1 MAIPVCI
8 VVAFLSLMIIS
19 WWRSW
24 NRNSAAIRN
33 WPVVGMLPGVVH
45 NLWRIHEY
53 VAQSLK
59 ESGSYTLVLKGPWFG
74 NMDYLLTSDPVN
86 VHHILSRNFSNYGKG
101 PKFRMIMETLGDGL
115 VNAEGDSWKIQR
127 KIIHSVMKH
136 SKFESALEKI
146 IRGKVERSLVP
157 VVEHVA
163 KLGIEVDLQEVF
175 QRFTFDTTCRMLLG
189 FDPNCLSVEFPKV
202 AFGKA
207 YDDMNEIALYRHLV
221 PESIWKLQRWLQI
234 GQEKKLRRAWET
246 FDKFLYESISLKR
259 EKLSRRKSH
268 MEEEEEEEFDL
279 LTACML
285 DEEEDEEEKEVKEDH
300 QQMNAVKK
308 SEKFL
313 RDTTF
318 NLLAAGRDT
327 VSAGLTWFFWLIST
341 HPFAENRILEEVRAN
356 MQTEKD
362 GKGRLFNT
370 AQDLN
375 KLVYL
380 HAALCETL
388 RLYPPVPFN
397 HRATAEPDILP
408 SGHHVNQNTK
418 ILISFYSMGR
428 IEEIWGKDCLEF
440 KPERWISEQGRIVH
454 LPSYQFAAFGAGPR
468 TCIGKDIAL
477 IQMKMVATAM
487 LWNYRMQPV
496 DTHPILPR
504 NAIILHM
511 EHGLKVRVFN
521 RNG

>member
-1 MAIPVCI
+1 MAITVCI
-8 VVAFLSLMIIS
+8 VVAFLSFMIISS

-59 ESGSYTLVLKGPWFG
+59 ESGSYTLVFKGPWFG
-74 NMDYLLTSDPVN
+74 NTDYLLTSDPVN

-101 PKFRMIMETLGDGL
+101 PKLRMIMEPLGDGL
-115 VNAEGDSWKIQR
+115 LIAEGDSWKIQR
-127 KIIHSVMKH
+127 RIIHSVMKS
-136 SKFESALEKI
+136 SKFESALDKI
-146 IRGKVERSLVP
+146 IRGKVERGLVP

-175 QRFTFDTTCRMLLG
+175 QRFTFDTTCLMLLG
-189 FDPNCLSVEFPKV
+189 FDPNCLSVEFPEV

-207 YDDMNEIALYRHLV
+207 YGDMNEIALYRHVV

-234 GQEKKLRRAWET
+234 GQEKKFTRAWET
-246 FDKFLYESISLKR
+246 IGKFLYESISLRR

-268 MEEEEEEEFDL
+268 MEEEEEEFDL
-279 LTACML
+279 LTTCML
-285 DEEEDEEEKEVKEDH
+285 EDEEKEDH

-313 RDTTF
+313 RDTTY

-341 HPFAENRILEEVRAN
+341 HPFAENRILEEIRAN

-370 AQDLN
+370 AQELN

-388 RLYPPVPFN
+388 RLYPPLPFN
-397 HRATAEPDILP
+397 HKAAAQPDILP

-454 LPSYQFAAFGAGPR
+454 RPSYQFAAFSAGPR

-477 IQMKMVATAM
+477 IQMKMVATTI

-511 EHGLKVRVFN
+511 EHGLKVRVFK